1 MVKPLIPI
9 FCDVWAHEFNEIE
22 HISTVHA
29 KYGSN
34 HIQKEIAETD
44 SDTNKKNQN
53 SLKYEDQVAFHIS
66 TNEISIDFH
75 ADGLNKKIPLLN
87 LNKLS
92 NAFIPKHIPP
102 PKFS

>member
-34 HIQKEIAETD
+34 HIQKEIAETN

-53 SLKYEDQVAFHIS
+53 SLKSEDQVAFHIS
-66 TNEISIDFH
+66 ANEIYIHFH
-75 ADGLNKKIPLLN
+75 ANGFNQEFPLLN
-87 LNKLS
+87 LNKLYP
-92 NAFIPKHIPP
+92 AFIYKHIPP